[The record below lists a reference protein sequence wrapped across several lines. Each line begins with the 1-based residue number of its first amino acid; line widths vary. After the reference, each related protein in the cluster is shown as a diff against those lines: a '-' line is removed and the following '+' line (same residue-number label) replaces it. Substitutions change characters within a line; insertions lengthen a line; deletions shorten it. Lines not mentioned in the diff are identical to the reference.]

1 MEVIQRLQPW
11 EPNHQEVRAAVVW
24 RCCAVTHV
32 GISQCGGRVSAA
44 DGQHWAAR
52 SEAALTACTW
62 HGTAWHSMVWHGR
75 AWHSHGWTLK
85 SGSQLSDVR
94 C

>member
-1 MEVIQRLQPW
+1 M
-11 EPNHQEVRAAVVW
+11 
-24 RCCAVTHV
+24 
-32 GISQCGGRVSAA
+32 SAA

-75 AWHSHGWTLK
+75 AWHGHGWTLK